1 MGRSSGY
8 TSPCTRVRSLKR
20 AINFFKSKGI
30 ANSRKVP
37 NLTQEI
43 CASVDIP
50 PQSLKPVLAVF
61 VLPSVSIS
69 PYPMNYPQTK
79 PSVSRPPSNL
89 TQPFYLTLDLAK
101 EQKAL
106 NFNQQQMLTKPQHS
120 PDLLR
125 CQECEKI
132 FETKEDM
139 KCHQQNKYGREDCI
153 ILQKMMLSNYYSKP
167 VI

>member
-1 MGRSSGY
+1 
-8 TSPCTRVRSLKR
+8 
-20 AINFFKSKGI
+20 
-30 ANSRKVP
+30 
-37 NLTQEI
+37 
-43 CASVDIP
+43 
-50 PQSLKPVLAVF
+50 
-61 VLPSVSIS
+61 
-69 PYPMNYPQTK
+69 MNYPQTK
-79 PSVSRPPSNL
+79 PSVSRPTPNL
-89 TQPFYLTLDLAK
+89 NQPFYLTLDLAK

-139 KCHQQNKYGREDCI
+139 KWHQQNKYGREDCI

>member
-1 MGRSSGY
+1 M
-8 TSPCTRVRSLKR
+8 
-20 AINFFKSKGI
+20 
-30 ANSRKVP
+30 ANSIKVP
-37 NLTQEI
+37 NLAQEI

-50 PQSLKPVLAVF
+50 PQYHKPVLAVS

-69 PYPMNYPQTK
+69 PYPMNLKPQVSK
-79 PSVSRPPSNL
+79 PSSNPS
-89 TQPFYLTLDLAK
+89 QPYYLTLDVAK
-101 EQKAL
+101 QH
-106 NFNQQQMLTKPQHS
+106 FNQQQKLTRPHHT

-139 KCHQQNKYGREDCI
+139 KWHQENKYGREDCI